1 MIEPE
6 VVEKIKDIADIVDI
20 ISDFIT
26 LKKKGSNY
34 SANCPFHNEKTASF
48 SVSPSRGIYKC
59 FGCGKGG
66 NAINFVMEHEKF
78 SYVEALK
85 WIAKKYNIEIIE
97 KELTPEQ
104 KEKKDSRESMLIVNS
119 YAQKVFTHNLLET
132 EEGVAVGL
140 SYFKERGFLE
150 PTIKEFELGYAR
162 KGWDSFSKEAIGK
175 GYKEKY
181 LLKLG
186 LSQKRDNKPLY
197 DTFRERV
204 MFPIHDLTGKVVGFG
219 GRTLSSKDSRKYLNS
234 VESDIYHKSKVL
246 YGLFFAK
253 KEIAKKD
260 KCFLVEG
267 YTDVISMHQSGIK
280 NVVASSGTAL
290 SVEQIRLIKR
300 FSSNITM
307 LFDGDNAGIKAAL
320 RGVDIAL
327 KEEMNVR
334 VVLLPQGE
342 DPDSYAKTHSPT
354 DFVEFINKNESDFI
368 IFKTKLILDEI
379 KNDPIKKSE
388 LINDIINTISVIP
401 SGLTRSLYVKE
412 CSTLMEVSEDV
423 INGELNKI
431 LYKKRKQNYNNTP
444 PPPPEHYNNEKIEEK
459 TNETQTQSNLNKYKN
474 YEGEIIRMLLKY
486 PYKIAFI
493 IDDGEKEEEVI
504 IADYIFREI
513 DDEIQFVDETYKAI
527 LEEVKVILSNN
538 EKINIKYFINH
549 NDQNI
554 ANAVAN
560 LLADRHMISKMWNK
574 NGNYISKEENNVK
587 NIIDNAVLSYKYEMV
602 LDKLKDIEK
611 QLKEYDDK
619 SVSEEE
625 MKPLLDEYMLYT
637 KYKMEISNQL
647 GNRIVLKQ

>member
-253 KEIAKKD
+253 KEIAKED

-602 LDKLKDIEK
+602 LDKLKGIEK